1 MKLSLFPCRKIFF
14 SILIFILFSYVS
26 VKNGYSNLYAQE
38 KHFEQ
43 KLEWKEDINA
53 LEYKVEVKNLS
64 DGKITSY
71 TTSENFMNL
80 NLPAGNYQYR
90 ITVYDFLGRESDVSA
105 WQGFE
110 ITKASIPLIQNIE
123 KEMDVIIDDAKKI
136 TIPVEIE
143 SVSKDSTVTLI
154 NTKTNEKVEGK
165 ILVDSISTS
174 GKAEVN
180 TATRIEIPEID
191 DGEWKIVVE
200 NPSGLTTES
209 GSIEIKTKDI
219 ADIRAEEEAARLAA
233 ERKAEEERL
242 AKEEAA
248 RKAEEERIAK
258 EEAAR
263 KAEEERIAK
272 EEAER
277 KAEEE
282 RLAKEEE
289 ERKAEEERLAKEE
302 AERKAEEERIAKEE
316 AERKAEEERIAKE
329 ESERKAEEERLAKE
343 DAARKAEEER
353 LAKEEAER
361 KAEEE
366 RIAKEEA
373 DRKTEEER
381 IANEE
386 AERKAE
392 EERLAKEEAE
402 RKKNER
408 KNKRALGIDV
418 KLGPAA
424 MLNLFNDDIL
434 SLKTE
439 QFIFGG
445 ALPKEVFIVPQI
457 SLSYVPNLTWL
468 VKPGIEFS
476 AEGGQFAC
484 FHRFE
489 SFKSDGDYAGLDH
502 EFTYEMIQAS
512 LIGQLRIVPDKF
524 FLNAKAGGGLLLV
537 SVTSAY
543 LDEYSSNRDRTEYH
557 FMYPKINA
565 GLSLEWIPLKHLVF
579 ELGTDY
585 NLIISK
591 KVSSSNICPYLVM
604 GVRF

>member
-1 MKLSLFPCRKIFF
+1 MKLCLFPCKKIFF
-14 SILIFILFSYVS
+14 SILIFILFSFVS
-26 VKNGYSNLYAQE
+26 VKNGTANLYAQE

-43 KLEWKEDINA
+43 KLEWKEDANA

-242 AKEEAA
+242 AREEAARKAEEERLAKEEAERIAEEERLAREEAARKAEEERLAKEEAERIAEEERIAKEEAA

-263 KAEEERIAK
+263 KAEEELI
-272 EEAER
+272 
-277 KAEEE
+277 AEE
-282 RLAKEEE
+282 
-289 ERKAEEERLAKEE
+289 
-302 AERKAEEERIAKEE
+302 
-316 AERKAEEERIAKE
+316 
-329 ESERKAEEERLAKE
+329 
-343 DAARKAEEER
+343 D
-353 LAKEEAER
+353 
-361 KAEEE
+361 
-366 RIAKEEA
+366 
-373 DRKTEEER
+373 
-381 IANEE
+381 
-386 AERKAE
+386 
-392 EERLAKEEAE
+392 AE

-489 SFKSDGDYAGLDH
+489 SFKYGGDYAGLDH

-543 LDEYSSNRDRTEYH
+543 LDEYSSNRDTTEYH

-565 GLSLEWIPLKHLVF
+565 GLSLELIPLKHLVF

>member
-1 MKLSLFPCRKIFF
+1 MKLCLFPCRKIFF
-14 SILIFILFSYVS
+14 SILIFILFSFVP
-26 VKNGYSNLYAQE
+26 VKNGTANLYAQE

-43 KLEWKEDINA
+43 KLEWKEDANA

-110 ITKASIPLIQNIE
+110 ITKASNPLIQNIE

-233 ERKAEEERL
+233 ERKTEEERLAREEAARKAEEERL

-263 KAEEERIAK
+263 KT
-272 EEAER
+272 
-277 KAEEE
+277 
-282 RLAKEEE
+282 
-289 ERKAEEERLAKEE
+289 EEERLAKEE
-302 AERKAEEERIAKEE
+302 AERKAEEDRIAKEE
-316 AERKAEEERIAKE
+316 
-329 ESERKAEEERLAKE
+329 
-343 DAARKAEEER
+343 AARKAEEER

-366 RIAKEEA
+366 RIAKEETE
-373 DRKTEEER
+373 RKTEEER
-381 IANEE
+381 LAKEE
-386 AERKAE
+386 EERKAE
-392 EERLAKEEAE
+392 EERVAKEEAE

-489 SFKSDGDYAGLDH
+489 SFKYGGDYAGLDH

-537 SVTSAY
+537 SVTSTY

-585 NLIISK
+585 NIVLSK